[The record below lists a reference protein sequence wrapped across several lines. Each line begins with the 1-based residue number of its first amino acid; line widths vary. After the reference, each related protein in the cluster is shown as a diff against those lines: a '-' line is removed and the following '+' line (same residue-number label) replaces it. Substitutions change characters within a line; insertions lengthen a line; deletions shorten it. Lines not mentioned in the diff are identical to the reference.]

1 MAYLDKWLSVF
12 PKIVGQET
20 RPENGID
27 DTLEFNTDGFPQR
40 IASDPVRYDL
50 ENAMGSQLFSN
61 DKRLKEITDQLK
73 QQAGAHEKD
82 PRAHSTGIAGNAATA
97 TKLNTARTIAI
108 SGKVT
113 GAATAFDGSKNI
125 SINTTAVTADNC
137 TGNSAT
143 ASKLASERDIT
154 LSGKVTGTGSFD
166 GSRDANINVTAVTA
180 DNCTGNSATATYA
193 TSAGSASTASKLA
206 STHTIAIS
214 GKVTG
219 TATGFDGSKNISIN
233 ATAVTADN
241 CTGNSAT
248 ATYATSAG
256 SATSASNATNAT
268 NDNAGQ
274 NIRNTYIKN
283 LSISGRTI
291 TFTRGDNTTGQI
303 ITQDTSKEYDV
314 MVGASSYYNGTSGLV
329 PAPKS
334 GDNTRFLAGD
344 GTWKPQS
351 TIATSCTGNSATATN
366 ATNDSY
372 GQNIR
377 STYIKALSCSGTRIT
392 YTRGDNTTGYFYT
405 QDTNTTYNDF
415 SGAGSY
421 YSGSHGLVPAPSSG
435 YQDRF
440 LAGSGDWEAF
450 SAAYQAMQSLSPS
463 SDKIPYFTGR
473 ASAALATLTSFARSI
488 LDDTSAEAVRGTIG
502 ANAQNCG
509 GIVAASLTQNGYV
522 KFATGLIIQWGI
534 ITVSTDNAQGPHQA
548 SQALP
553 VTASNFLQGT
563 AVYDYPGAT
572 SIPVAAISC
581 NATAVT
587 AGAQLLP
594 GYTGDPLKIR
604 WIALFN

>member
-1 MAYLDKWLSVF
+1 MANYLDKWKTDF
-12 PKIVGQET
+12 PETINNQT
-20 RPENGID
+20 RPTAGLDNS
-27 DTLEFNTDGFPQR
+27 LEFNTDGFPQR
-40 IASDPVRYDL
+40 ITGDPVHAKL
-50 ENAMGSQLFSN
+50 ENDIGSQLFSN
-61 DKRLKEITDQLK
+61 DQRLKETIDSLGTQE
-73 QQAGAHEKD
+73 AAHEKD
-82 PRAHSTGIAGNAATA
+82 KSAHSTGISGNAATA

-125 SINTTAVTADNC
+125 SINT
-137 TGNSAT
+137 
-143 ASKLASERDIT
+143 
-154 LSGKVTGTGSFD
+154 
-166 GSRDANINVTAVTA
+166 
-180 DNCTGNSATATYA
+180 
-193 TSAGSASTASKLA
+193 
-206 STHTIAIS
+206 
-214 GKVTG
+214 
-219 TATGFDGSKNISIN
+219 
-233 ATAVTADN
+233 TAVTADN

-314 MVGASSYYNGTSGLV
+314 MVGASSYYNGASGLV

-372 GQNIR
+372 GQNIS

-463 SDKIPYFTGR
+463 SDKIPYFTG
-473 ASAALATLTSFARSI
+473 ASSAGLTALSAFARTI
-488 LDDTSAEAVRGTIG
+488 LDDTSADAVRATIG
-502 ANAQNCG
+502 ANAGTCG
-509 GIVAASLTQNGYV
+509 GIVAQSLTQNGYV
-522 KFATGLIIQWGI
+522 KFANGFIIQWGYNDGTSFSSGEKEI
-534 ITVSTDNAQGPHQA
+534 SISFPIAFLTRA
-548 SQALP
+548 
-553 VTASNFLQGT
+553 VTAS
-563 AVYDYPGAT
+563 AVHHKYAST
-572 SIPVAAISC
+572 SSNDLIEIKSLSTDSMKLNIRDAKDVNTPVSTYCYWFAI
-581 NATAVT
+581 
-587 AGAQLLP
+587 G
-594 GYTGDPLKIR
+594 I
-604 WIALFN
+604 

>member
-143 ASKLASERDIT
+143 A
-154 LSGKVTGTGSFD
+154 
-166 GSRDANINVTAVTA
+166 
-180 DNCTGNSATATYA
+180 
-193 TSAGSASTASKLA
+193 
-206 STHTIAIS
+206 
-214 GKVTG
+214 
-219 TATGFDGSKNISIN
+219 
-233 ATAVTADN
+233 
-241 CTGNSAT
+241 
-248 ATYATSAG
+248 
-256 SATSASNATNAT
+256 
-268 NDNAGQ
+268 
-274 NIRNTYIKN
+274 
-283 LSISGRTI
+283 
-291 TFTRGDNTTGQI
+291 
-303 ITQDTSKEYDV
+303 
-314 MVGASSYYNGTSGLV
+314 
-329 PAPKS
+329 
-334 GDNTRFLAGD
+334 
-344 GTWKPQS
+344 
-351 TIATSCTGNSATATN
+351 TN

-421 YSGSHGLVPAPSSG
+421 YGGSHGLVPAPSSG

-463 SDKIPYFTGR
+463 SDKIPYFTGS

-522 KFATGLIIQWGI
+522 KFANGLIIQWGMQGAGNNWDVYYP
-534 ITVSTDNAQGPHQA
+534 ITVATIL
-548 SQALP
+548 AL
-553 VTASNFLQGT
+553 VAIDAGATASDELQAIG
-563 AVYDYPGAT
+563 VNPSVT
-572 SIPVAAISC
+572 SFKTYSSSGNDFKLSWVAICKS
-581 NATAVT
+581 
-587 AGAQLLP
+587 
-594 GYTGDPLKIR
+594 
-604 WIALFN
+604 

>member
-1 MAYLDKWLSVF
+1 MANYLDKWKTDF
-12 PKIVGQET
+12 PETVNNQT
-20 RPENGID
+20 RPTAGLDNS
-27 DTLEFNTDGFPQR
+27 LEFNTDGFPQR
-40 IASDPVRYDL
+40 ITGDPVHAKL
-50 ENAMGSQLFSN
+50 ENDIGSQLFSN
-61 DKRLKEITDQLK
+61 DQRLKETIDSLGIQE
-73 QQAGAHEKD
+73 AAHEKD
-82 PRAHSTGIAGNAATA
+82 KSAHSTGISGNAATA

-143 ASKLASERDIT
+143 A
-154 LSGKVTGTGSFD
+154 
-166 GSRDANINVTAVTA
+166 
-180 DNCTGNSATATYA
+180 
-193 TSAGSASTASKLA
+193 
-206 STHTIAIS
+206 
-214 GKVTG
+214 
-219 TATGFDGSKNISIN
+219 
-233 ATAVTADN
+233 
-241 CTGNSAT
+241 
-248 ATYATSAG
+248 
-256 SATSASNATNAT
+256 TNAT
-268 NDNAGQ
+268 NDSYGQ
-274 NIRNTYIKN
+274 NIRSTYIKN

-303 ITQDTSKEYDV
+303 ITQDTNKEYDV
-314 MVGASSYYNGTSGLV
+314 MVGASSYDNGASGLV

-463 SDKIPYFTGR
+463 SDKIPYFTG
-473 ASAALATLTSFARSI
+473 ASSAGLTALSAFARTI
-488 LDDTSAEAVRGTIG
+488 LDDTSADAVRSTIN
-502 ANAQNCG
+502 ANASTCG
-509 GIVAASLTQNGYV
+509 GIVAQSLTQNGYV
-522 KFATGLIIQWGI
+522 KFANGLIIQWGTLSDVPVKSYVI
-534 ITVSTDNAQGPHQA
+534 LPIS
-548 SQALP
+548 ALP
-553 VTASNFLQGT
+553 FTVVVNDLNEEERPLILTTSKYQNGKFMIDGVRVPYDGKVQVTNLWGH
-563 AVYDYPGAT
+563 
-572 SIPVAAISC
+572 
-581 NATAVT
+581 
-587 AGAQLLP
+587 
-594 GYTGDPLKIR
+594 
-604 WIALFN
+604 WIAICK

>member
-1 MAYLDKWLSVF
+1 MANYLDKWKTDF
-12 PKIVGQET
+12 PETVNNQT
-20 RPENGID
+20 RPTAGLDNS
-27 DTLEFNTDGFPQR
+27 LEFNTDGFPQR
-40 IASDPVRYDL
+40 ITGDPVHAKL
-50 ENAMGSQLFSN
+50 ENDIGSQLFSN
-61 DKRLKEITDQLK
+61 DQRLKETIDSLGTQE
-73 QQAGAHEKD
+73 AAHEKD
-82 PRAHSTGIAGNAATA
+82 KSAHSTGISGNAATA

-125 SINTTAVTADNC
+125 SINT
-137 TGNSAT
+137 
-143 ASKLASERDIT
+143 
-154 LSGKVTGTGSFD
+154 
-166 GSRDANINVTAVTA
+166 
-180 DNCTGNSATATYA
+180 
-193 TSAGSASTASKLA
+193 
-206 STHTIAIS
+206 
-214 GKVTG
+214 
-219 TATGFDGSKNISIN
+219 
-233 ATAVTADN
+233 TAVTADN

-314 MVGASSYYNGTSGLV
+314 MVGASSYYNGASGLV

-463 SDKIPYFTGR
+463 SDKIPYFTGS

-488 LDDTSAEAVRGTIG
+488 LDDTSADAVRSTIN
-502 ANAQNCG
+502 ANASTCG
-509 GIVAASLTQNGYV
+509 GIVAQSLTQNGYV
-522 KFATGLIIQWGI
+522 KFANGLIIQWGNAGI
-534 ITVSTDNAQGPHQA
+534 DDGKTYGNFSLPISVSNVLAVF
-548 SQALP
+548 ALDLD
-553 VTASNFLQGT
+553 TSSTN
-563 AVYDYPGAT
+563 GAT
-572 SIPVAAISC
+572 IGDYYTVTYKPEFSNGSRLRFVTKGTSMGAF
-581 NATAVT
+581 AV
-587 AGAQLLP
+587 LVIC
-594 GYTGDPLKIR
+594 K
-604 WIALFN
+604 

>member
-1 MAYLDKWLSVF
+1 MANYLDKWKTDF
-12 PKIVGQET
+12 PETVNNQT
-20 RPENGID
+20 RPTAGLDNS
-27 DTLEFNTDGFPQR
+27 LEFNTDGFPQR
-40 IASDPVRYDL
+40 ITGDPVHAKL
-50 ENAMGSQLFSN
+50 ENDIGSQLFSN
-61 DKRLKEITDQLK
+61 DQRLKETIDSLGTQE
-73 QQAGAHEKD
+73 AAHEKD
-82 PRAHSTGIAGNAATA
+82 KSAHSTGISGNAATA

-143 ASKLASERDIT
+143 A
-154 LSGKVTGTGSFD
+154 
-166 GSRDANINVTAVTA
+166 
-180 DNCTGNSATATYA
+180 
-193 TSAGSASTASKLA
+193 
-206 STHTIAIS
+206 
-214 GKVTG
+214 
-219 TATGFDGSKNISIN
+219 
-233 ATAVTADN
+233 
-241 CTGNSAT
+241 
-248 ATYATSAG
+248 
-256 SATSASNATNAT
+256 TNAT

-303 ITQDTSKEYDV
+303 ITQDTSKDYDV
-314 MVGASSYYNGTSGLV
+314 MVGASSYYNGASGLV

-334 GDNTRFLAGD
+334 GDNTRFLDGD

-440 LAGSGDWEAF
+440 LAGNGDWEAF

-463 SDKIPYFTGR
+463 SDKIPYFTGS

-488 LDDTSAEAVRGTIG
+488 LDDTSAEAVRNTIA
-502 ANAQNCG
+502 ANAATCG
-509 GIVAASLTQNGYV
+509 GIVAQSLTKNGYV
-522 KFATGLIIQWGI
+522 KFANGLIIQWGTI
-534 ITVSTDNAQGPHQA
+534 SDVPVKSYVILPIS
-548 SQALP
+548 ALP
-553 VTASNFLQGT
+553 FAVVVNDVNAEECPLILTTSNYQNGKFMLDGVRVPYDGKVQVTNLWG
-563 AVYDYPGAT
+563 
-572 SIPVAAISC
+572 
-581 NATAVT
+581 N
-587 AGAQLLP
+587 
-594 GYTGDPLKIR
+594 
-604 WIALFN
+604 WIAICK